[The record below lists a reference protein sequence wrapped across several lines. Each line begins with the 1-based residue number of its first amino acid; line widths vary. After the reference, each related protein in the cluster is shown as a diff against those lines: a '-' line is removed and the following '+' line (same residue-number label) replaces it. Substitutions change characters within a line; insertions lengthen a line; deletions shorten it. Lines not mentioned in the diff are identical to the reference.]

1 MTLEIVCKDHK
12 LQAVI
17 NADDLIASQNSDFK
31 VEYQIDKNPPVT
43 LSMKTFPDSKRR
55 GYTESDAKRIAN
67 DLLTG
72 QAVFVRINTMIRTV
86 LSSSIPLDNIAEP
99 IGQVLKDCGLNASTK
114 STVELP

>member
-1 MTLEIVCKDHK
+1 
-12 LQAVI
+12 
-17 NADDLIASQNSDFK
+17 
-31 VEYQIDKNPPVT
+31 
-43 LSMKTFPDSKRR
+43 MKTFPDSKRR

-99 IGQVLKDCGLNASTK
+99 IGQVLKDCGLNTSTK
-114 STVELP
+114 GTVELPYDLTAFEQEFNQLSSEQKQNVLIKIKELMKTSH